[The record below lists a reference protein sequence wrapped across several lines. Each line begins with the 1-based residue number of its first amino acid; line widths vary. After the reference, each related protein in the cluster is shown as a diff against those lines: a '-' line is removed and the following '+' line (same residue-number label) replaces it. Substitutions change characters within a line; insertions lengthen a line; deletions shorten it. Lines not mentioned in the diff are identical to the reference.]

1 MCCISFVNVF
11 FKETIDC
18 LYFRY
23 TISEYLWRNIPSR
36 GPKLAYPT
44 RMKSPPKPAR
54 TLRIVVVNTAPA
66 DDAGEAA
73 LEAQARRN
81 TALRIGLLESGYD
94 IVASLPAD
102 IFLPER
108 IAQIQ
113 PDMIII
119 DSESDAR
126 DVLEHIVIATR
137 DEPRPIVLF
146 TDDQTTSSMDA
157 AIDAGVSAYIVAGL
171 QAERVKPV
179 LDVALA
185 RFRREQRLL
194 DELSDT
200 RRQLAD
206 RKLIERAK
214 GVLMA
219 KSGLSEEEAYQKLRG
234 MAMNK
239 KLKLAEVAQRILD
252 VEDLLG

>member
-1 MCCISFVNVF
+1 M
-11 FKETIDC
+11 T
-18 LYFRY
+18 L
-23 TISEYLWRNIPSR
+23 
-36 GPKLAYPT
+36 
-44 RMKSPPKPAR
+44 PAPAQR
-54 TLRIVVVNTAPA
+54 TLRIVVVNTAGGA
-66 DDAGEAA
+66 GAGEAA
-73 LEAQARRN
+73 AAAQAQRN
-81 TALRIGLLESGYD
+81 AALRIGLLESGYD

-102 IFLPER
+102 CFLPER

-113 PDMIII
+113 PDLIII
-119 DSESDAR
+119 DSESDAC

-137 DEPRPIVLF
+137 DEPRAIVMF
-146 TDDQTTSSMDA
+146 TDDQAPSSMHA
-157 AIDAGVSAYIVAGL
+157 ALDAGVSAYIVAGL

-185 RFRREQRLL
+185 RFRREQKLL
-194 DELSDT
+194 NELTDT

-219 KSGLSEEEAYQKLRG
+219 RGGLPEAQAYQKLRS

-252 VEDLLG
+252 VEDLL